1 MGKGWNLDI
10 DMYKFVVFFSK
21 CIKYK
26 LLFLINLVRLIFLS
40 LLSLANS
47 QGFAQNHNLNFH
59 ENTVPSRNIV
69 GLGFRVK
76 KKLAR
81 VPPTR
86 LLFG

>member
-1 MGKGWNLDI
+1 ML
-10 DMYKFVVFFSK
+10 FFSK

-26 LLFLINLVRLIFLS
+26 SVFLINLVRLICLS

-47 QGFAQNHNLNFH
+47 QGFAQNHKVNFH

-76 KKLAR
+76 KMAR
-81 VPPTR
+81 VPPR
-86 LLFG
+86 GLLFG